1 MLTITLSICLVHEC
15 IVSQDRQS
23 CEEKRFW
30 YHPRCKSLS
39 LTHSCFSNDLIVF
52 VEGSKQ
58 SIEGALSVFEEFS
71 VWSYWRSVWRNQQF
85 TWLVFLKKWSSI
97 LTYFPFAEGDLPVKY
112 LGLPLLTKGMKKKD
126 YLPLTEKIR
135 ARITT
140 WTSCYISY
148 AGRLQLIHSVLMSIF
163 NLWVS
168 AFPLPGQCLKEVEQL
183 CSAFLWTWPDLK
195 TTSAKFAWLD
205 VCKLKSEGGMGLWP
219 WKEVNT
225 VYDLK
230 LIWRML
236 VKKSL
241 WGTWIFKNL
250 LKKQSLWE
258 VKSTSQ
264 VGSWMWKKM
273 LKLKNISKYFHKKE
287 VGNGKNTLF

>member
-58 SIEGALSVFEEFS
+58 SIEGPLSVFEEFS

-140 WTSCYISY
+140 WQVVIYPMQVDY
-148 AGRLQLIHSVLMSIF
+148 NWSI
-163 NLWVS
+163 
-168 AFPLPGQCLKEVEQL
+168 QCLWAYLTYGSLHFHCQ
-183 CSAFLWTWPDLK
+183 AN
-195 TTSAKFAWLD
+195 AWR
-205 VCKLKSEGGMGLWP
+205 K
-219 WKEVNT
+219 
-225 VYDLK
+225 
-230 LIWRML
+230 
-236 VKKSL
+236 
-241 WGTWIFKNL
+241 
-250 LKKQSLWE
+250 
-258 VKSTSQ
+258 
-264 VGSWMWKKM
+264 
-273 LKLKNISKYFHKKE
+273 
-287 VGNGKNTLF
+287 